1 MRRDTQLIP
10 TLVGPTL
17 DNADY
22 RAFRSASAHKVR
34 MSISPIADLTDSAE
48 IERRDT
54 HAKRIQAAM
63 DASLST
69 ATRRAYAG
77 AIRQLQSWCEAEHF
91 EDWLAPLAI
100 AAHITARVESGRG
113 VSTVTICL
121 AAIRQYAIEHDL
133 PSDPT
138 RNSAL
143 RRTVAGVRH
152 QLVGR
157 TPSRAHALTTRE
169 LARILSAIDRSTK
182 AGKRDAALLTLI
194 YASAMRRSEV
204 AALRRRD
211 LRLGS
216 DGIVVTISKSKTDQF
231 GGGEV
236 VGVTKGLHP
245 GTDPLSAVTRWLA
258 ARGHIS
264 PEQAIF
270 CRITRSGAILAGSQI
285 TGATV
290 AKILQTRAA
299 AAGVEAI
306 GLSGHSPR
314 SGHITTAAI
323 AGLSLEQIARTS
335 RHKSIPVLMTYIR
348 PATVLGDTSAG
359 SLGL

>member
-1 MRRDTQLIP
+1 
-10 TLVGPTL
+10 
-17 DNADY
+17 
-22 RAFRSASAHKVR
+22 
-34 MSISPIADLTDSAE
+34 MSISPLSDLIVSAE
-48 IERRDT
+48 IELR
-54 HAKRIQAAM
+54 AAHHQRVQNAM
-63 DASLST
+63 NASLSA
-69 ATRRAYAG
+69 ATRRAYSG
-77 AIRQLQSWCEAEHF
+77 AIRQLQSWCEAERF

-100 AAHITARVESGRG
+100 AAHITARVEGGRG

-143 RRTVAGVRH
+143 RRTVAGVRR
-152 QLVGR
+152 QLAGR

-169 LARILSAIDRSTK
+169 LARILSAIDRSTN

-204 AALRRRD
+204 AALRRR
-211 LRLGS
+211 

-270 CRITRSGAILAGSQI
+270 CRVTRSGAILAATQI

-299 AAGVEAI
+299 AAGLEVI

-314 SGHITTAAI
+314 SGHVTTAAA
-323 AGLSLEQIARTS
+323 AGVSLEQIARTS
-335 RHKSIPVLMTYIR
+335 RHKSIPVMMTYIR
-348 PATVLGDTSAG
+348 PATVLGSTSAS